1 MQRRTRLRRFSARD
15 VRGRWRLLT
24 SSTFLAWTLCCPAF
38 AQDLDLDD
46 DAAPPADAGDDSDD
60 PGEGDPGEGDPEATG
75 EETSTGSA
83 EGETND
89 GDGAS
94 PTEDAPP
101 APDQGDADGPLD
113 PRFSERAMPRGRAV
127 DSAGNPL
134 LAAHFD
140 SPDESL
146 RIFLGPARPQRD
158 PYGVG
163 MGRPRLDTGE
173 LQELCAAPCAR
184 WIYPGEYTFGAAL
197 PTEPGERERQPLRAR
212 QALLV
217 NSPVLITTNYQSYGW
232 LRAVG
237 WATMGAGLIGGS
249 ALVLVAYNRCAGDG
263 LCLQDSPYA
272 WLGAGSFFLGV
283 TGGLLLTLKG
293 DEVSFSVTPDP
304 RLPEPH

>member
-1 MQRRTRLRRFSARD
+1 MLAP
-15 VRGRWRLLT
+15 
-24 SSTFLAWTLCCPAF
+24 SSLLAWALCCPAL
-38 AQDLDLDD
+38 AQDLDLDAETESPAD
-46 DAAPPADAGDDSDD
+46 DGSKEGASNTTGDEARPPAEDEGDAENEGGDGEDAAP
-60 PGEGDPGEGDPEATG
+60 
-75 EETSTGSA
+75 A
-83 EGETND
+83 EG
-89 GDGAS
+89 A
-94 PTEDAPP
+94 PAPP
-101 APDQGDADGPLD
+101 ATAPDRDGDDAGPLD
-113 PRFSERAMPRGRAV
+113 PRLSERAMPRGRAV

-134 LAAHFD
+134 FAAHFD
-140 SPDESL
+140 SPREDL
-146 RIFLGPARPQRD
+146 RVFLGPTRAQPD
-158 PYGVG
+158 AYGTG

-184 WIYPGEYTFGAAL
+184 WIYPGEYSFGAAL

-217 NSPVLITTNYQSYGW
+217 DSPVLITTDYQSYGW

-293 DEVSFSVTPDP
+293 DEVSFSLTPNP
-304 RLPEPH
+304 RLPEPR